1 MFPNK
6 QTEEVKLLD
15 GQLIAST
22 LFLLNLIIAMILL
35 YNQKL
40 NVTEK
45 EPLFDQET
53 ATNIALW
60 NKIFA
65 IILLGYFLYVSYVTY
80 EDTKD
85 TERGEDSSIQLF
97 SSSLVFIA
105 SLLGLY
111 IILKNYNTSNI
122 PFIEI
127 ENPEI

>member
-1 MFPNK
+1 MLQNK
-6 QTEEVKLLD
+6 QTEEVELLD

-22 LFLLNLIIAMILL
+22 LFGINLIVAMILL

-40 NVTEK
+40 NVTNE
-45 EPLFDQET
+45 EPLFDQKT

-65 IILLGYFLYVSYVTY
+65 IILLAYFLYVSYVTY

-111 IILKNYNTSNI
+111 VILKNYNNDI

-127 ENPEI
+127 ENPEL